1 MSVTLSS
8 RGALQA
14 LKAVDTELRR
24 TSPARCAK
32 VFARQQ
38 RSHRAKPHKTF
49 TDEQWRKI
57 VKLSKVGV
65 DKRRSLFIICLVV
78 EWRVRRGVKMSWV
91 VTFAGGRRRES
102 AEEQRN
108 HIADCLKYHRERC
121 LQIKNLTNITRSDNN
136 LRYHM
141 ASCPLPLSSFSRAS
155 GKKGKQHQQ
164 QQARR
169 RIHKILRSEKNL
181 KTHFETTPMCCCC
194 CYCCLSSIHSSHT
207 AVIPISPSC
216 RSISKGINTCQ
227 P

>member
-1 MSVTLSS
+1 M
-8 RGALQA
+8 
-14 LKAVDTELRR
+14 
-24 TSPARCAK
+24 
-32 VFARQQ
+32 
-38 RSHRAKPHKTF
+38 
-49 TDEQWRKI
+49 
-57 VKLSKVGV
+57 
-65 DKRRSLFIICLVV
+65 
-78 EWRVRRGVKMSWV
+78 
-91 VTFAGGRRRES
+91 VTFGGGRRRES

-164 QQARR
+164 QQERR

-194 CYCCLSSIHSSHT
+194 CYCCLSSIHFYPHRRHPDLSFLPFYLERNKYMPTINVYCCLLSNCYCFSIMMPALRKPLPPLLLLSFAILHLM
-207 AVIPISPSC
+207 AVFA
-216 RSISKGINTCQ
+216 RRFLFASIQDGALSELDG
-227 P
+227 